1 MASVWN
7 DWRDGM
13 RIIKKILPW
22 VFFSCLAVILVGS
35 LVLRIMNAPLGP
47 KLEVTESAVQP
58 TSTQPETAV
67 DSVSVILPTEV
78 PGVCS
83 GQGSL
88 TLLVLGESFPVNN
101 QFRGADAI
109 RLVQVDLDT
118 AEVIITAFPPDLF
131 VNTSG
136 IPSIKSN
143 ASTLTAVYYLAK
155 QSLNDSERNKM
166 AQASNAVAQALTDN
180 FALSP
185 DNYLTMKEVT
195 FQDVINTMGGLPV
208 YFPQTVINPSTGQ
221 VFVQAGQQV
230 LTGQQALDYSR
241 FIEGGSPALV
251 SEWNRF
257 DRQNQILVAILQQ
270 IFSFKAASSFPGL
283 VNDFYQ
289 DVVTDLTPNQ
299 LLDLTCVLQNTDASD
314 YKYVEFKKTLISS
327 EQNDILIPN
336 ASAVTQYYQTYF
348 TP

>member
-1 MASVWN
+1 
-7 DWRDGM
+7 
-13 RIIKKILPW
+13 
-22 VFFSCLAVILVGS
+22 
-35 LVLRIMNAPLGP
+35 MNAPLGP

-58 TSTQPETAV
+58 TSMQPVTAV
-67 DSVSVILPTEV
+67 DAESVTLATEV
-78 PGVCS
+78 PGICS
-83 GQGSL
+83 GQGTL
-88 TLLVLGESFPVNN
+88 TLLVLGESFPVTN

-109 RLVQVDLDT
+109 RLVQVDFDT
-118 AEVIITAFPPDLF
+118 AAIIITAFPPDLL

-136 IPSIKSN
+136 ISSVKSN

-155 QSLNDSERNKM
+155 QSLNDNERNKM

-195 FQDVINTMGGLPV
+195 FQDVIDTMGGLPI
-208 YFPQTVINPSTGQ
+208 YFPQTVINPSSGQ
-221 VFVQAGQQV
+221 VFANAGQQV

-241 FIEGGSPALV
+241 FIEGSSPALV
-251 SEWNRF
+251 FEWNRF

-270 IFSFKAASSFPGL
+270 IFSYKTASNFPGL

-299 LLDLTCVLQNTDASD
+299 LLDLTCVLQNTDTSD
-314 YKYVEFKKTLISS
+314 YQYIEFNTTMISS
-327 EQNDILIPN
+327 EQNGILIPN
-336 ASAVTQYYQTYF
+336 SSAVTQYYQTYF